1 MIPGRPLSG
10 REIIAKV
17 AAEHRMT
24 VDDLTGPSRVRAVC
38 IPRWRAMREMRE
50 RGLSLTRIGELL
62 NRDHTTIVHG
72 LRRAG

>member
-24 VDDLTGPSRVRAVC
+24 VDDLVGPSRVRTIC
-38 IPRWRAMREMRE
+38 IPRWRAMRELRE
-50 RGLSLTRIGELL
+50 RGLSLSRIGQLL
-62 NRDHTTIVHG
+62 NRDHTTVMHG